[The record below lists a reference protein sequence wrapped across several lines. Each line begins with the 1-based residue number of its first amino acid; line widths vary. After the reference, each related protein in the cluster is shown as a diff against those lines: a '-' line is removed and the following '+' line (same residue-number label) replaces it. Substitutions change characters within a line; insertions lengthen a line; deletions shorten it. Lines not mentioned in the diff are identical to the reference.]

1 MRAILLVVALWLSGC
16 SMIPANKYLA
26 PALPDI
32 KRDVAKEWQ
41 RQCENYFFWRT
52 PTVVAYRGG
61 SSHELLT
68 PTSWCYQESM
78 VFLRDQLPH
87 DYKRNID
94 KRR

>member
-1 MRAILLVVALWLSGC
+1 MRAILLVIALWLSGC
-16 SMIPANKYLA
+16 SIAPTSLG
-26 PALPDI
+26 PALPEI

-61 SSHELLT
+61 NSHELLT
-68 PTSWCYQESM
+68 PTAWCQQESM

-87 DYKRNID
+87 DYETDID